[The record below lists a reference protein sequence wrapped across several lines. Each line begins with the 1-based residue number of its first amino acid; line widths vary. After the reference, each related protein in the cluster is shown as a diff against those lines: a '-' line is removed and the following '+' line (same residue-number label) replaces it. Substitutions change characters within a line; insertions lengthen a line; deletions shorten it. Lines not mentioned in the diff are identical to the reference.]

1 LLVASPQFSVESSDV
16 DDGRD
21 VVVLTAA
28 VDVSA
33 DKYASVGGGGGYS
46 TVDGMSL
53 GGFSWSR

>member
-1 LLVASPQFSVESSDV
+1 MLVASPQFSVESSDV

-33 DKYASVGGGGGYS
+33 DKYASVGGGGYS